1 MPQYEFNNKETGE
14 SVGEL
19 FLSLEGLEDFLRQN
33 PNLCV
38 APGKLRYL
46 QFKSDESFPSYP
58 DMDNQTRT
66 VEERD
71 PKFVPAQ
78 PASWSDTTDPTENYT
93 RYKVTDKRKNKI
105 SHFQKDIEEHGYI
118 TGAPKFLGG
127 GSEKDFHVDS
137 VTSNEPITIEE
148 QRQYEEMQEAEE
160 GNSRRAVENRMNMK
174 GLDSKNPIKPT
185 LGSQQLMPWEEGFT
199 NEHAEAYKDSADED
213 TVRIHKDKKREY
225 EALYPDYDPH
235 EYQ

>member
-66 VEERD
+66 VEEKD
-71 PKFVPAQ
+71 PNFVPAQ
-78 PASWSDTTDPTENYT
+78 PASWSDRAGNPGRGPLRHPAKSGCLSHEWSLPPNAENPS
-93 RYKVTDKRKNKI
+93 R
-105 SHFQKDIEEHGYI
+105 
-118 TGAPKFLGG
+118 
-127 GSEKDFHVDS
+127 DFD
-137 VTSNEPITIEE
+137 
-148 QRQYEEMQEAEE
+148 
-160 GNSRRAVENRMNMK
+160 G
-174 GLDSKNPIKPT
+174 
-185 LGSQQLMPWEEGFT
+185 
-199 NEHAEAYKDSADED
+199 
-213 TVRIHKDKKREY
+213 
-225 EALYPDYDPH
+225 
-235 EYQ
+235 